1 MNRAEMRRMKREQE
15 KAHTVTYNLTQA
27 QLDAI
32 VQEKIGAKITETK
45 KDVYEETVNTVLVLV
60 LTLPLEVLMDH
71 YWPKS
76 YRERLPGFVD
86 KVLEYY
92 GRWEDGELD
101 MDKLKEDLWEYG
113 GIRLEPAQIEEED
126 ILKDNE
132 K

>member
-32 VQEKIGAKITETK
+32 VQEKIGVKIAETK
-45 KDVYEETVNTVLVLV
+45 KDVYEETVNTVLALV

-86 KVLEYY
+86 KFWSITDVGKTANWIWISSKKIY
-92 GRWEDGELD
+92 GNMAESGWNQR
-101 MDKLKEDLWEYG
+101 
-113 GIRLEPAQIEEED
+113 R
-126 ILKDNE
+126 
-132 K
+132 

>member
-1 MNRAEMRRMKREQE
+1 MNRAEMRRMKRTQE
-15 KAHTVTYNLTQA
+15 KSRTATYNLTQE

-32 VQEKIGAKITETK
+32 VQEKIGVKIAETK
-45 KDVYEETVNTVLVLV
+45 QEIYEETVNTVLALV
-60 LTLPLEVLMDH
+60 LTLPLEVLMNY

-76 YRERLPGFVD
+76 YRQKLPGFVD

-101 MDKLKEDLWEYG
+101 MDELKEDLWKYG
-113 GIRLEPAQIEEED
+113 GIRLEPAQIDEED
-126 ILKDNE
+126 ISKKNE